1 MLNKEKRP
9 HPSESNEALTS
20 NTLATGIS
28 DMNSVAKTD
37 LTFQNFTFNPVTE
50 NGQVWLTSAE
60 LAKAIGYKKTD
71 AISQLYSRNADEFT
85 NAMTTTLKMSVVRKT
100 GTVDM
105 VVRLFSLRGAHL
117 IAMFASTPVAK
128 QFRKWVLDILD
139 REIELGN
146 HSPAFYYH
154 YPIESADVHDRKFQ
168 NTRLTAR
175 RLLDERNPAPDLALL
190 DQLEADGFDVT
201 GAKARIYALYNV
213 AETTVSM
220 EDVFAESGKMLQRLK
235 DNFKWGAKTGGLNV
249 TFEGNEKGL
258 VYGGFKKRHIGCH

>member
-1 MLNKEKRP
+1 
-9 HPSESNEALTS
+9 
-20 NTLATGIS
+20 
-28 DMNSVAKTD
+28 MNSVAKTD

-60 LAKAIGYKKTD
+60 LARALEYSSSKS
-71 AISQLYSRNADEFT
+71 ISTLYSRNEDEFT
-85 NAMTTTLKMSVVRKT
+85 PAMTQVIEVMTTGNYRKRVRI
-100 GTVDM
+100 
-105 VVRLFSLRGAHL
+105 FSLRGAHL
-117 IAMFASTPVAK
+117 LAMFAKTVVAK

-168 NTRLTAR
+168 NTWLTAR